1 MTDHIILHEFG
12 CSDSQRAAF
21 NALARDTLLPAVMK
35 GDGVTG
41 VSLFETAPRV
51 SGRGDHLLVTRLDLT
66 DGTVDADAAL
76 NAYSRRLE
84 GLADLPGL
92 AFEVWAPILLQG
104 LGRRSNPG
112 PDNAA
117 QLERWIV
124 MVETDPNPGVADDYN
139 DWYSDHLADAL
150 KTPDYLSASRYKM
163 AKPQPGR
170 SEYLCI
176 YEICTDDILRTR
188 RIRRDFKNRELAE
201 GNDHR
206 PYMRHPGD
214 EFGTIPGFWQPVLLR
229 RRMAVENEELVD

>member
-12 CSDSQRAAF
+12 CADSQRAAF

-35 GDGVTG
+35 GNGVTG
-41 VSLFETAPRV
+41 VFLFETDPRV
-51 SGRGDHLLVTRLDLT
+51 SGRGDHLLLTRLNLA
-66 DGTVDADAAL
+66 GGAVDAETALAAYT
-76 NAYSRRLE
+76 ARLK
-84 GLADLPGL
+84 GLADLPDL

-104 LGRRSNPG
+104 VARRSNPL

-117 QLERWIV
+117 ELERWIV
-124 MVETDPNPGVADDYN
+124 LVETDPNPGVADDYN
-139 DWYSDHLADAL
+139 DWYSDHLSDAL
-150 KTPDYLSASRYKM
+150 KTPDYLSASRYRM
-163 AKPQPGR
+163 ADPQPGR

-188 RIRRDFKNRELAE
+188 RIRRDFKNKELAE

-214 EFGTIPGFWQPVLLR
+214 EFGNMPGFWQPVLLR
-229 RRMAVENEELVD
+229 QKVAVENNELVD